1 MTATQGG
8 DAIVELRYMAARD
21 GDSSFTLLL
30 ERGAL
35 HEIERCGWRERRSSL
50 GVVGPVDA
58 NAIANAVRDA
68 GADVDQKPGGETPT
82 GPAYTLIVTPRE
94 GSARAKTVIDAEN
107 IDEEPIGKVVRLLYG
122 IAVRFGPKPLELAAR
137 KEDAIVE
144 LANQRMTFAAFARWL
159 AEHRALWVPAEKTEG
174 GGHRPR
180 IASENGTHVLSV
192 FTKEAAFDAWRAG
205 PGASAE
211 AAVLSDTNGCALFGG
226 MPDFIA
232 RVDVDPASPITLQI
246 HGEPLRMLRAVA
258 RGVGVER
265 DPAKTIDGAELRVAL
280 KMTGPGEAA
289 ILTVPGP
296 NGEPLVAAF
305 TADDCAAAFVEK
317 APGSQ
322 LATMKGADV
331 FASLAFL
338 GAQGILLNAA
348 GPGARA
354 VVPRR

>member
-1 MTATQGG
+1 MSEVGAT
-8 DAIVELRYMAARD
+8 VELRYMAERD
-21 GDSSFTLLL
+21 GEASFTLLV
-30 ERGAL
+30 ERGVL
-35 HEIERCGWRERRSSL
+35 SEIERRGWRERRTEL
-50 GVVGPVDA
+50 GKVGVVDA
-58 NAIANAVRDA
+58 NAIANALSEA
-68 GADVDQKPGGETPT
+68 GAGVDQKPGAAPPS
-82 GPAYTLIVTPRE
+82 GPAYTIIVTPHE
-94 GSARAKTVIDAEN
+94 GGARAKSVLDAEK

-122 IAVRFGPKPLELAAR
+122 MAVRFGTKPLELAAE
-137 KEDAIVE
+137 KEEPIVA

-159 AEHRALWVPAEKTEG
+159 AEHRALWVPAEKTES

-180 IASENGTHVLSV
+180 IASENGTHVLAV
-192 FTKEAAFDAWRAG
+192 FTNEKAFDAWRAG
-205 PGASAE
+205 PGANAE
-211 AAVLSDTNGCALFGG
+211 AAVLNDTNGCALFGG

-246 HGEPLRMLRAVA
+246 HGEPLRTLRAVS
-258 RGVGVER
+258 RGVVVER
-265 DPAKTIDGAELRVAL
+265 DPVKTIDDAQLGVAL

-317 APGSQ
+317 VPGSQ
-322 LATMKGADV
+322 LATMKGSDV